1 MMASLED
8 HLRQLE
14 EALLSPETRYDPATL
29 CLLLTEDFCE
39 FGSSGR
45 VFNRQQVVETI
56 QSERLIHYSIAD
68 CRVRLL
74 AQNVALVTY
83 KATGRKESEA
93 SDTVSLRS
101 SLWVMREGRWLML
114 FHQGTKIPHPQ

>member
-1 MMASLED
+1 MASIEG

-14 EALLSPETRYDPATL
+14 EALLKPETRYDAATL
-29 CLLLTEDFCE
+29 CSLLTEDFCE

-45 VFNRQQVVETI
+45 IFNRQQIIETI
-56 QSERLIHYSIAD
+56 QSERLVHYSIAD
-68 CRVRLL
+68 FHVRLL

-83 KATGRKESEA
+83 KATGRKESE
-93 SDTVSLRS
+93 SHDTISLRS

-114 FHQGTKIPHPQ
+114 FHQGTKIPSPQ